1 MENADGK
8 MATKIT
14 LSYCCLTDNSTYAK
28 MVAVSP

>member
-14 LSYCCLTDNSTYAK
+14 LSYCCLTDSPTYAK
-28 MVAVSP
+28 MFAISP